1 MKTVSRIDAE
11 LKAHDDATIAHVQGL
26 LDAALNEIIS
36 TLISETIDPLR
47 TQVRELRLDLDQVR
61 MRQADMVAIHDQQ
74 ADAIGVRI
82 GTLAREIE
90 ALKPR

>member
-11 LKAHDDATIAHVQGL
+11 LKAHDEATIAHVQAL

-47 TQVRELRLDLDQVR
+47 SQVRELRLDLDQLSR
-61 MRQADMVAIHDQQ
+61 RQGDLASIHDQQ

-90 ALKPR
+90 QLKPR